1 MTRTNTNLED
11 YVRPPRKRLS
21 AVGCLTVMVL
31 LVAIVLL
38 ILAVSVRS
46 QGGGEWIAGILRKK
60 TGLDLMIGEARLG
73 LPFDLVMKNVQA
85 RQVEA
90 YGGFKA
96 AEIRM
101 GLRLSGGVELGVKGA
116 ELDLVKTAD
125 GWLPAAFERIAVL
138 NDVRETPGL
147 FVDVPRGLHLN
158 IRDSGISWGTP
169 DGEISRQVRGLELW
183 AMPLE
188 SPGRRMWFYELFAR
202 DVKRAGG
209 VEGRNVRRCWMSA
222 ADNPYV
228 EIVYRPVWRGGTAI
242 RDWWSVPAMD
252 GQRGAILDEK

>member
-1 MTRTNTNLED
+1 MTRSNDNLD
-11 YVRPPRKRLS
+11 DDFKPPRKRLS
-21 AVGCLTVMVL
+21 AVGCLTIVIL
-31 LVAIVLL
+31 LVVLVL
-38 ILAVSVRS
+38 TVLALSVRS
-46 QGGGEWIAGILRKK
+46 RAGGDWIADVLRKK
-60 TGLDLMIGEARLG
+60 TGLDLKIGEARLG
-73 LPFDLVMKNVQA
+73 LPFDLILKNVQA
-85 RQVEA
+85 RQAEA

-96 AEIRM
+96 VEIRM
-101 GLRLSGGVELGVKGA
+101 GARLNGVVELGVKGA

-138 NDVRETPGL
+138 NDVRDTPGL
-147 FVDVPRGLHLN
+147 FVDVPRGLRLN
-158 IRDSGISWGTP
+158 IRDSAISWGTA
-169 DGEISRQVRGLELW
+169 DGEITRRVKGLELW

-209 VEGRNVRRCWMSA
+209 VEGQNVRRCWLSA

-228 EIVYRPVWRGGTAI
+228 EIVYRPVWRGNAVS

-252 GQRGAILDEK
+252 GQRGAIQDEK